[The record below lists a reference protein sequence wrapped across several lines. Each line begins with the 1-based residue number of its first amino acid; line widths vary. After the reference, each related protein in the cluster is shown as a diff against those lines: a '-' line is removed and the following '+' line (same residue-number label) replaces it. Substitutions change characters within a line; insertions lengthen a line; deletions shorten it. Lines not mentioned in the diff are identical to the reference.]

1 MSDTHDRNQK
11 NDMRTAAVSNHS
23 HQMAPIAVIV
33 TAITA
38 IHVATLKITAIL
50 QIANASDT
58 AAVNRGRPSWLG
70 HCFGDRLQAMAAGRG
85 LARLAVD
92 AWSKFYSS
100 RIRRPFKTE
109 AKSTS
114 KLFLTL
120 HRICYY
126 SALALIVTCMTKF
139 PKNPS
144 RGIYPD
150 SAGSFLHDICR
161 SSQSAN
167 FN

>member
-1 MSDTHDRNQK
+1 
-11 NDMRTAAVSNHS
+11 MRTAAVSNNS
-23 HQMAPIAVIV
+23 HQVAPIAVIV

-38 IHVATLKITAIL
+38 ILVATLKITAIL
-50 QIANASDT
+50 QMANASDA

-120 HRICYY
+120 HWICYY

-139 PKNPS
+139 QKKNPPLE
-144 RGIYPD
+144 IHPD
-150 SAGSFLHDICR
+150 SVGSFLHDNCR
-161 SSQSAN
+161 STQSAN

>member
-1 MSDTHDRNQK
+1 
-11 NDMRTAAVSNHS
+11 MRTAAVSNNS
-23 HQMAPIAVIV
+23 HQVAPIAVII

-38 IHVATLKITAIL
+38 ILVATLKITAIL
-50 QIANASDT
+50 QMANASDT

-120 HRICYY
+120 HWICYR

-139 PKNPS
+139 QKKPPLE
-144 RGIYPD
+144 IHPD
-150 SAGSFLHDICR
+150 SVGSFFHDNCR

>member
-1 MSDTHDRNQK
+1 
-11 NDMRTAAVSNHS
+11 MRTAAVSNNS
-23 HQMAPIAVIV
+23 HQVAPIAVIV

-38 IHVATLKITAIL
+38 ITAILATTLKITAIL
-50 QIANASDT
+50 QMANASDA

-120 HRICYY
+120 HWICYY
-126 SALALIVTCMTKF
+126 SALALIVTCTTKLQ
-139 PKNPS
+139 KK
-144 RGIYPD
+144 
-150 SAGSFLHDICR
+150 
-161 SSQSAN
+161 SSSGNSPRQRWELFA
-167 FN
+167 

>member
-1 MSDTHDRNQK
+1 
-11 NDMRTAAVSNHS
+11 MRTAAVSNNS
-23 HQMAPIAVIV
+23 HQVAPFAVIIA
-33 TAITA
+33 AISA
-38 IHVATLKITAIL
+38 ILVATLKITAIL
-50 QIANASDT
+50 QMANASDA

-109 AKSTS
+109 SKSTS

-120 HRICYY
+120 HWICYY

-139 PKNPS
+139 QKKPPLE
-144 RGIYPD
+144 IHPD
-150 SAGSFLHDICR
+150 SVGSFLHDIAEALRARISIDSAHSWPMR
-161 SSQSAN
+161 S
-167 FN
+167 